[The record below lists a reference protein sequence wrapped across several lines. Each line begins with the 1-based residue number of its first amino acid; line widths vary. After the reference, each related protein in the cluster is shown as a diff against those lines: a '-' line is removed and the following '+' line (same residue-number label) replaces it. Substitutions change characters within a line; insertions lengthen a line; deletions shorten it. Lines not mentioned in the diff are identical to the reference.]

1 MASKKASLI
10 LPIMMTTIFAI
21 FLIPLTLSLIILSRL
36 FKDKIQELFQRYG
49 REMVINTTMMSNIK
63 GLLDLL
69 IFDLKQS
76 RLKAN

>member
-1 MASKKASLI
+1 MN
-10 LPIMMTTIFAI
+10 IFAFGFGIGFAGALVLI
-21 FLIPLTLSLIILSRL
+21 FLFQFL